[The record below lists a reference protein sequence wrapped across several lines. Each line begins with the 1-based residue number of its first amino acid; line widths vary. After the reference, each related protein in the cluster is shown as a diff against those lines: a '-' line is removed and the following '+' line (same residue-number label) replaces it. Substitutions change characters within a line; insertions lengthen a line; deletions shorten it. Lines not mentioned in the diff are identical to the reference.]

1 MLNVCN
7 GGICTDLAQEENRT
21 GVFKARSRQCIFNF
35 FRRHRYGF
43 GRKENL
49 IHRGGRGVSRRLKV
63 SVLLLYKG
71 SKKIWRASLV
81 RLMAVCFVYIAG
93 KFGRKG

>member
-7 GGICTDLAQEENRT
+7 GGSCTDLAQEENRS
-21 GVFKARSRQCIFNF
+21 GVFKAGSRECFFNF

-49 IHRGGRGVSRRLKV
+49 IHLGGRGVSRRLKV
-63 SVLLLYKG
+63 YVLLLYQGKENNVECEPG
-71 SKKIWRASLV
+71 ETHG
-81 RLMAVCFVYIAG
+81 RLLCG
-93 KFGRKG
+93 HCW